1 MPEGKTPMGGGL
13 QDLAERIQSG
23 ASVRQVYG
31 EPIQVGARTLIPVA
45 RVAFGFGGG
54 LGASR
59 ESQKGITAAGEDKSA
74 GAGGGGTATPV
85 GVLEVTDEQT
95 RFIPTNA
102 LRWILGG
109 VAVGGLVGW
118 LVGRRS
124 R

>member
-23 ASVRQVYG
+23 ASVKQVYG
-31 EPIQVGARTLIPVA
+31 EPIEVSGRTLIPVA

-59 ESQKGITAAGEDKSA
+59 DTQKGITAAGEDKSA
-74 GAGGGGTATPV
+74 GAGGGGAATPV
-85 GVLEVTDEQT
+85 GVLEISAEET
-95 RFIPTNA
+95 RFIPANP

-109 VAVGGLVGW
+109 AAIGALLGW
-118 LVGRRS
+118 YVGRRT